1 MSSNLK
7 NSLDTESLEKKK
19 TLIISAPER
28 EDKLT
33 VASHMIQNGGLVV
46 FPTET
51 VYGLGANAYDDSAVN
66 QIFKAKGRPADNPL
80 IVHVAK
86 PEDAENF
93 AYTTPLFYKLAR
105 AFMPGPLTVIL
116 KKRSNIPASVTAGL
130 DTVGVRCPS
139 HETAHKLLSLCK
151 VPVAA
156 PSANISGRPSPTKV
170 THVIEDMD
178 GRVDAIVDGG
188 ECEYGLESTVVLP
201 TGGDSIKILR
211 PGAVTAD
218 ALRCVCSD
226 VTLADGIDGSDVE
239 KPLSPG
245 MKYKHYAPRSPLIL
259 LDGKR
264 EDVVA
269 FVASEMKKRSCLFIC
284 YDEDAA
290 PFGDRALTLGGA
302 SDEASHA
309 HRLFDCLR
317 RADEIGDARK
327 IDVIYTYMP
336 AKGDVGL
343 SPAIYNR
350 LIRAAGHTVM
360 KLREREG
367 SDTLHY

>member
-1 MSSNLK
+1 MSSIFDDSIGTK
-7 NSLDTESLEKKK
+7 SLEKKK
-19 TLIISAPER
+19 TLVVSAPAR
-28 EDKLT
+28 EDELT
-33 VASHMIQNGGLVV
+33 VASHIIQSGGLVV

-51 VYGLGANAYDDSAVN
+51 VYGLGANAYDASAVMG
-66 QIFKAKGRPADNPL
+66 IFKAKGRPSDNPL
-80 IVHVAK
+80 IVHVSK

-93 AYTTPLFYKLAR
+93 AYTTTLFYKLAK

-139 HETAHKLLSLCK
+139 HETAHRLLSLCK

-156 PSANISGRPSPTKV
+156 PSANLSGRPSPTKV
-170 THVIEDMD
+170 THVIEDMN
-178 GRVDAIVDGG
+178 GRVDAIIDGG

-201 TGGDSIKILR
+201 TGEDSLKILR

-218 ALRCVCSD
+218 ALRCVCGD
-226 VTLADGIDGSDVE
+226 VTLADGADGSDIE

-264 EDVVA
+264 EDVVT
-269 FVASEMKKRSCLFIC
+269 FVASEMKQKSCLFIC

-290 PFGDRALTLGGA
+290 PFGDRALTLGRA

-317 RADEIGDARK
+317 CADEIGETKR

-336 AKGDVGL
+336 AKGEDGL

-360 KLREREG
+360 KL
-367 SDTLHY
+367 

>member
-1 MSSNLK
+1 MSNNVK
-7 NSLDTESLEKKK
+7 NSPHSESVEKK
-19 TLIISAPER
+19 TLIISAPAR
-28 EDKLT
+28 EGELT
-33 VASHMIQNGGLVV
+33 VASHIIQSGGLVV

-51 VYGLGANAYDDSAVN
+51 VYGLGANAYDDCSVMR
-66 QIFKAKGRPADNPL
+66 IFKAKGRPSDNPI

-116 KKRSNIPASVTAGL
+116 KKRINIPAPVTAGL

-156 PSANISGRPSPTKV
+156 PSANISGRPSPTKA

-178 GRVDAIVDGG
+178 GRVDAIIDGG
-188 ECEYGLESTVVLP
+188 ECEYGIESTVVLP
-201 TGGDSIKILR
+201 TGENSVKILR

-259 LDGKR
+259 LNGKR

-269 FVASEMKKRSCLFIC
+269 FVASEMKQKSCLFIC

-302 SDEASHA
+302 SDESSHA

-317 RADEIGDARK
+317 CADEIGEMKK

-336 AKGDVGL
+336 AAGEDGL

-360 KLREREG
+360 KL
-367 SDTLHY
+367 